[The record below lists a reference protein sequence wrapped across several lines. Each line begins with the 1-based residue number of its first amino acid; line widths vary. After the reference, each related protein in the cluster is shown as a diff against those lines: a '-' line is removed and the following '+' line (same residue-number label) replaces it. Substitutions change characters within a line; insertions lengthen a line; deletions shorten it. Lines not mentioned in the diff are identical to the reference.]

1 MRYIYIKNTRDHKQ
15 GDIVEISKGFWTM
28 YYLEKGI
35 IRQYQIPQ
43 ETKAISKKKAKG
55 GKK

>member
-1 MRYIYIKNTRDHKQ
+1 MKYIYIKNTRDHKQ

-35 IRQYQIPQ
+35 IRPYQTPQ
-43 ETKAISKKKAKG
+43 KAISKKKKG
-55 GKK
+55 GKNECV